1 MVALRVAFDRQ
12 LNMLESDVLRLGEM
26 VETQLTETI
35 KALQS
40 RDAESA
46 RRIAEFDTTINRLRY
61 DVEEQSYLLLA
72 LQQPTAGDMRRIVA
86 AVSIATNLERM
97 GDHAASIARA
107 VQAMGDRPFPIDLDT
122 FLQMAGMAACNL
134 SDAMMAMDKQDAS
147 LARAVVRRDE
157 QIDALHKRTYQLLI
171 EAMIA
176 DPAAVECATR
186 LLEVS
191 HDLERYAD
199 RVSNICERV
208 VYMVTGALC
217 EPRIDPMP

>member
-12 LNMLESDVLRLGEM
+12 LNMLEGDVLRLGEM

-46 RRIAEFDTTINRLRY
+46 RRIAEFDATINRLRY

-122 FLQMAGMAACNL
+122 FVQMAEMAARNL
-134 SDAMMAMDKQDAS
+134 SDAMMALDKQDAP

-157 QIDALHKRTYQLLI
+157 QIDALHKHTYELLI
-171 EAMIA
+171 AAMIA
-176 DPAAVECATR
+176 DPTAVECATR

-217 EPRIDPMP
+217 EPRVDPMP

>member
-12 LNMLESDVLRLGEM
+12 LNLLESDVLRLGEM
-26 VETQLTETI
+26 VETQLTQTI

-40 RDAESA
+40 RDVDSA
-46 RRIAEFDTTINRLRY
+46 RRIAEFDATVNRLRY

-107 VQAMGDRPFPIDLDT
+107 VQAMGDRPFPIGLDT
-122 FLQMAGMAACNL
+122 FLQMAGMAARNL
-134 SDAMMAMDKQDAS
+134 SDAMMALDKQDAS

-157 QIDALHKRTYQLLI
+157 QIDALHKQTYELLI
-171 EAMIA
+171 AAMIA
-176 DPAAVECATR
+176 DPTAVECATR

-217 EPRIDPMP
+217 EPRVDPMP